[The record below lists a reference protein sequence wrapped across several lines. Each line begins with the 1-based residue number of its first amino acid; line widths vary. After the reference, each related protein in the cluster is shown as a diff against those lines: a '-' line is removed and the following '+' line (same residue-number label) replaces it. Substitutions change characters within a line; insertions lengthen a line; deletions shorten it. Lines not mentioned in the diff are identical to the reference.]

1 MEYLSEL
8 EKMHKKEEELNFRRD
23 LIEYSPESFTGE
35 QIIELLR
42 EQRAMYESIEDCMR
56 RDFQSRSLEIRA
68 ELLGSLDGAGGISR
82 EGWEDVL
89 C

>member
-8 EKMHKKEEELNFRRD
+8 EKMHKKEAELNFRRD

-42 EQRAMYESIEDCMR
+42 EQRAMYESMEDCIR
-56 RDFQSRSLEIRA
+56 KDFQSRSPETRA
-68 ELLGSLDGAGGISR
+68 ELLDSLDGAGGISR
-82 EGWEDVL
+82 EGWEHIL
-89 C
+89 S

>member
-8 EKMHKKEEELNFRRD
+8 EILHKREEELNFRRD

-42 EQRAMYESIEDCMR
+42 EQRAMYELMEDCIR
-56 RDFQSRSLEIRA
+56 RDFQSRSPEIRA
-68 ELLGSLDGAGGISR
+68 ELLASLNGAGGITR
-82 EGWEDVL
+82 DGWEGIL
-89 C
+89 S